1 MMNALLAFTG
11 FNLIISLLLFV
22 LWQRSQKQSR
32 ALQQETTGLQAAS
45 NALPADL
52 DKLLGKQNKRV
63 ITVEILNPIELAVD
77 KTFLAKPL
85 IGLSPGTL
93 NKIVYAEARDIIA
106 KQLPDFGVKAEVK
119 IHAS

>member
-1 MMNALLAFTG
+1 MMNALIVFTG
-11 FNLIISLLLFV
+11 FNLIVSLLLFV

-106 KQLPDFGVKAEVK
+106 KQLPGFGVKAEVK

>member
-1 MMNALLAFTG
+1 MNALLAFTG
-11 FNLIISLLLFV
+11 LNLLISVILFV
-22 LWQRSQKQSR
+22 LWQRSQKQSL
-32 ALQQETTGLQAAS
+32 ALQQETAGLQAAS

-63 ITVEILNPIELAVD
+63 ITVEILNPIELALD

-85 IGLSPGTL
+85 VGLSPGTI
-93 NKIVYAEARDIIA
+93 NKIVYSEARDIIA
-106 KQLPDFGVKAEVK
+106 KQLPDFGVNAEVK

>member
-52 DKLLGKQNKRV
+52 DKLLGKQNKRL